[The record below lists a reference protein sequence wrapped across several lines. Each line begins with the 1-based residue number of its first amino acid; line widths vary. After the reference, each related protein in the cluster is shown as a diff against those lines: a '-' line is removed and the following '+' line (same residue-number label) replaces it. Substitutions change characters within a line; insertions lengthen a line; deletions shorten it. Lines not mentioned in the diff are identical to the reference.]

1 MDVELPEGITVFDDF
16 TDMAA
21 SERLAGT
28 HVLRNGYLKDGSY
41 RIVGYSASNAPI
53 AGTEGDLFTLLLTAD
68 RQLSVGSY
76 PLTVTNMRFLT
87 RGGFE
92 EAPADVVASL
102 NVKDTAIEMPV
113 ASPCTITYYTIEGEP
128 LAAPRSGIVI
138 CRKVYSDGRVEVTK
152 RMYK

>member
-1 MDVELPEGITVFDDF
+1 M
-16 TDMAA
+16 
-21 SERLAGT
+21 
-28 HVLRNGYLKDGSY
+28 
-41 RIVGYSASNAPI
+41 
-53 AGTEGDLFTLLLTAD
+53 
-68 RQLSVGSY
+68 
-76 PLTVTNMRFLT
+76 
-87 RGGFE
+87 
-92 EAPADVVASL
+92 PADVVASL